1 MMMKLSQPTIL
12 IKCLF
17 LLALLSYGAPLA
29 RAQQNSVGISP
40 ASIEAKVKPG
50 ATYTQAYT
58 LSNNTS
64 ERLRFS
70 CSVLDYWYDENNK
83 RVTGRPGMLPH
94 TASSWVQFSP
104 TEIVVEPKSSAT
116 VKVII
121 TVPTGAHG
129 GYYTMPVFEALVVK
143 DELIAAGSRENSAR
157 ASIGIRFR
165 GLIMLATDD
174 ANDYHVEVMGGVV
187 APPTDATPLEVNI
200 DVRNRGN
207 VHARV
212 QGDFAILDEKGA
224 LAGRGRLEST
234 RLLPGQRNILKAAWA
249 GILAPGKYTALAT
262 FSYDRIN
269 MEPVSL
275 SYEMPFVVAAPSQV
289 ADRK

>member
-1 MMMKLSQPTIL
+1 MMMKLSQPIIL
-12 IKCLF
+12 IQCLF
-17 LLALLSYGAPLA
+17 LVALLSYGAPLA

-40 ASIEAKVKPG
+40 VSIEAKVKRG

-58 LSNNTS
+58 LFNNTS

-70 CSVLDYWYDENNK
+70 CSVLDYWYDENN
-83 RVTGRPGMLPH
+83 RRLTGHPGTLPH
-94 TASSWVQFSP
+94 TASPWVQFSP
-104 TEIVVEPKSSAT
+104 SEIVVEPKSSAT

-121 TVPTGAHG
+121 TVPLGAHG
-129 GYYTMPVFEALVVK
+129 GYYTMPVFEALPVK
-143 DELIAAGSRENSAR
+143 DELIAAGSTENSSR
-157 ASIGIRFR
+157 ASIGICFR
-165 GLIMLATDD
+165 GLIMLATED
-174 ANDYHVEVMGGVV
+174 ANEYDIEVMGGVV
-187 APPTDATPLEVNI
+187 APPTDATPLEVDI
-200 DVRNRGN
+200 DVRNRGT

-234 RLLPGQRNILKAAWA
+234 RFLPGQRNILKAAWA
-249 GILAPGKYTALAT
+249 GTLAPGKYTALVT

-275 SYEMPFVVAAPSQV
+275 SYEIPFVVAAPTKV